1 MGAGAFPDS
10 LLCLRQPQRGPLLP
24 DCPDQRTHQA
34 VLHPAGVPAGN
45 PLAGTF
51 AEKAKRLEPL
61 DPIQLLQFQEEQAEK
76 LDVVAAA
83 VEQALERTKANMEW
97 LSLNKEQVMEWF
109 SREVSP
115 G

>member
-1 MGAGAFPDS
+1 M
-10 LLCLRQPQRGPLLP
+10 
-24 DCPDQRTHQA
+24 
-34 VLHPAGVPAGN
+34 
-45 PLAGTF
+45 
-51 AEKAKRLEPL
+51 
-61 DPIQLLQFQEEQAEK
+61 LQFQEEQAEE